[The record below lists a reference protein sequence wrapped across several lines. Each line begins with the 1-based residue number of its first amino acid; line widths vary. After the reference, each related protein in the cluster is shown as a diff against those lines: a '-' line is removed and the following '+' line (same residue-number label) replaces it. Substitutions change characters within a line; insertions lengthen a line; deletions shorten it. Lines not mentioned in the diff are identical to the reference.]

1 MSRYIVLILDI
12 SHPDT
17 SHYVI
22 DFLTKLIEVDK
33 KVLEYIYKNN
43 NHYEKVMNI
52 RKSLISKN
60 GEKLV
65 SKIISYIIFVPSD
78 DIYHLIR
85 ELILTFSKTYEL
97 EFSLWFKN
105 SLVLIPNDCLTN
117 SEKEKFS
124 YELKSYNE
132 DKVKNIFDKIKR
144 RCLNRSFRS

>member
-1 MSRYIVLILDI
+1 
-12 SHPDT
+12 
-17 SHYVI
+17 VI
-22 DFLTKLIEVDK
+22 DFLTKLLEVDK

-43 NHYEKVMNI
+43 SHFQNVINI
-52 RKSLISKN
+52 RKNLISQH

-65 SKIISYIIFVPSD
+65 SKIISYIVFVPSD

-85 ELILTFSKTYEL
+85 ELVLTFSKTYEF

-124 YELKSYNE
+124 YEMQTYNE
-132 DKVKNIFDKIKR
+132 DKIKNIFDKIKR

>member
-1 MSRYIVLILDI
+1 
-12 SHPDT
+12 
-17 SHYVI
+17 VI
-22 DFLTKLIEVDK
+22 DFLTKLLEVDK

-43 NHYEKVMNI
+43 SPYQNVINI
-52 RKSLISKN
+52 RKNLISQH

-65 SKIISYIIFVPSD
+65 SKIISYIVFVPSD
-78 DIYHLIR
+78 DIYHLLR
-85 ELILTFSKTYEL
+85 ELILTFSKTYEF

-124 YELKSYNE
+124 YEMQTYNE
-132 DKVKNIFDKIKR
+132 DKIKNIFDKIKR